1 MHFAAGA
8 DLMIHRLGGLDL
20 SNAERVSFRITSE
33 STGALLLEVDGA
45 PFERGEGA
53 VLVACERHNVAFPH
67 DTVMAV
73 SVHAAGGA
81 PPRTATYTIRHVYD

>member
-1 MHFAAGA
+1 MEIVEVEPRRPGKP
-8 DLMIHRLGGLDL
+8 
-20 SNAERVSFRITSE
+20 AEAE
-33 STGALLLEVDGA
+33 ALLA
-45 PFERGEGA
+45 AAGEGA